1 MKRLFFVISV
11 LLIAFSSLAQGNKTN
26 GTIKVSYDDNF
37 NLEVSGSITNK
48 GKVNITSVEIIMFY
62 GDVISQP
69 DNMWK
74 DIRVVKLS
82 IAPGGTGNFKQTF
95 SETSHN
101 AKAKSARIS
110 RVRFSDG
117 SIDQPSSAIVYL

>member
-1 MKRLFFVISV
+1 MKQLVFLLSA
-11 LLIAFSSLAQGNKTN
+11 LLIAFSSIAQEHKTG
-26 GTIKVSYDDNF
+26 GTISASYDDNF
-37 NLEVSGSITNK
+37 NIVVTGSITNK
-48 GKVNITSVEIIMFY
+48 GKVNITSIEVIMFY
-62 GDVISQP
+62 GDVSQP

-74 DIRVVKLS
+74 DIRVVQLS
-82 IAPGGTGNFKQTF
+82 IAPGGKGNFKQTF

-101 AKAKSARIS
+101 AKARSARIS